1 MSVKF
6 SQDKLRAYKIVE
18 EDHKLSI
25 PVNLVLRRSLLPE
38 LNFLKLGMSSRIVCI
53 DPVV

>member
-18 EDHKLSI
+18 EDHKLLSI
-25 PVNLVLRRSLLPE
+25 PVNLVPRRSLLPD
-38 LNFLKLGMSSRIVCI
+38 LNFLKTRYVL
-53 DPVV
+53 